1 MTKMMKQTKEYNYT
15 VLWSESDV
23 VKFLNDMQDEIHI
36 VNIIKN
42 DSTACSKYI
51 VFYYKKIY
59 K

>member
-1 MTKMMKQTKEYNYT
+1 MAKQIKEHNY
-15 VLWSESDV
+15 VVFWSESGV

-36 VNIIKN
+36 VNIIK
-42 DSTACSKYI
+42 DSAQCNKYI